1 MAKKIDRRTALK
13 VLGAGVLGVAGLT
26 GFLTKRSDIISFLD
40 ADKDNEEAAILMMN
54 VVYLLGDLNEAPK
67 ALYRALNCNG
77 GEILTRN

>member
-40 ADKDNEEAAILMMN
+40 ADKD
-54 VVYLLGDLNEAPK
+54 K
-67 ALYRALNCNG
+67 ADASG
-77 GEILTRN
+77 TTPVDTR